1 MVKVFL
7 LALFVFSA
15 DVVSSFSLLDGGT
28 KSNKKIHD
36 YDDVDK
42 VFFSEDVGKRRLLL
56 SSMLS
61 ATTVLGASLPVY
73 AAKGAAEY
81 DFEYYM
87 RDLL

>member
-7 LALFVFSA
+7 LALFVFPA
-15 DVVSSFSLLDGGT
+15 NVVSSFSLLDGGT
-28 KSNKKIHD
+28 KSNKIIHD
-36 YDDVDK
+36 YDVGN
-42 VFFSEDVGKRRLLL
+42 VIFSEDLGKRRLLL